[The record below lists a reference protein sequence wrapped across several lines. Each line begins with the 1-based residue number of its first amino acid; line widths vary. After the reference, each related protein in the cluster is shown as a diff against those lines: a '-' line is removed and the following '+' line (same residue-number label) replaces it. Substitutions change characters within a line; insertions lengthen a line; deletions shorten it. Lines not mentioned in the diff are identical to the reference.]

1 MLILRIRA
9 GLRVFLLS
17 HPTILEVFPLS
28 QVLVISSSLWRSQLP
43 SSRNQFLRW
52 MFTHMRVL
60 FCMSMELKWIVSIFL
75 RKSWLSWLII
85 RAGVNHNTQCIET
98 LQVPVWKRVTLIGSS
113 YLKGSSL
120 LVAVEVHPGA
130 TTGGAEDF
138 QAIVI
143 PIAQGRSYH
152 VPLNHRRNESN
163 GWCHS
168 DKQYWNDH

>member
-1 MLILRIRA
+1 M
-9 GLRVFLLS
+9 
-17 HPTILEVFPLS
+17 
-28 QVLVISSSLWRSQLP
+28 
-43 SSRNQFLRW
+43 
-52 MFTHMRVL
+52 
-60 FCMSMELKWIVSIFL
+60 
-75 RKSWLSWLII
+75 
-85 RAGVNHNTQCIET
+85 NHNTQCIET
-98 LQVPVWKRVTLIGSS
+98 LHVPVWKRVTLIGSS

-163 GWCHS
+163 G
-168 DKQYWNDH
+168 